1 MWKRGGGGR
10 EEGGGRRREDVHM
23 CVWVCDSEGCME
35 ERFSTVCETERDGF
49 RIQIALPSASQGF
62 SSVSAPSVFLLFR
75 NWCKANRFTVTTR
88 PRVLQ
93 SVCVCL
99 SHARVHAT
107 CRYVWEKSG
116 SVIDVSASPRLRQDP
131 DGTLHISQT
140 WSGDIGTY
148 TCRVTSVGGNDSRS
162 AHLRVRYAYLSLPSY
177 LAAVFS
183 LRIYVTPGRDGWM
196 FSPLFVVYHHS
207 PL

>member
-1 MWKRGGGGR
+1 MHGGEVRHCMRDR
-10 EEGGGRRREDVHM
+10 ER
-23 CVWVCDSEGCME
+23 WFSDSN
-35 ERFSTVCETERDGF
+35 RFAISLTRLFIG
-49 RIQIALPSASQGF
+49 
-62 SSVSAPSVFLLFR
+62 VSAFCVFAVP

-88 PRVLQ
+88 P
-93 SVCVCL
+93 SVTECVSL
-99 SHARVHAT
+99 SLARVHT
-107 CRYVWEKSG
+107 TSRYVWEKSG

-162 AHLRVRYAYLSLPSY
+162 AHLRVRYAYLSLLSY

-183 LRIYVTPGRDGWM
+183 SYLRHAGP
-196 FSPLFVVYHHS
+196 
-207 PL
+207 

>member
-1 MWKRGGGGR
+1 MHGGEVQHCMRDR
-10 EEGGGRRREDVHM
+10 ER
-23 CVWVCDSEGCME
+23 WFSDSN
-35 ERFSTVCETERDGF
+35 RFAISLTRLFIG
-49 RIQIALPSASQGF
+49 
-62 SSVSAPSVFLLFR
+62 VSAFCVFAVSKLVQSKQIYCHNTATSVTE
-75 NWCKANRFTVTTR
+75 C
-88 PRVLQ
+88 
-93 SVCVCL
+93 VCVCL